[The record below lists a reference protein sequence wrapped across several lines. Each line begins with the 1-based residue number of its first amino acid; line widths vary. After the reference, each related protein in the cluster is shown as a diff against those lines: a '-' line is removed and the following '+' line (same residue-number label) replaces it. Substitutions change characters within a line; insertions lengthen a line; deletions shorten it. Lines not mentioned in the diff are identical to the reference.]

1 MLKHRALLHIWV
13 HFYPFDKTK
22 LQIFF
27 NHGGQFECIF
37 SHLRELNLNIFSSDG
52 GQLECI
58 LALSF
63 VMWTNKWV
71 LILCFPISVS
81 SVGFCY
87 RMGGNADAGSD
98 FKLKFPKNSQRAWLS
113 LGTGQPKLF
122 CSPAL
127 YVNVGDQYKN
137 NLYFGSQM
145 FLRLSKHT
153 LFKNRSRCS

>member
-1 MLKHRALLHIWV
+1 M
-13 HFYPFDKTK
+13 HFIPFVRNVNKQVSVNPLFSD
-22 LQIFF
+22 ICIISGFF
-27 NHGGQFECIF
+27 
-37 SHLRELNLNIFSSDG
+37 
-52 GQLECI
+52 
-58 LALSF
+58 
-63 VMWTNKWV
+63 
-71 LILCFPISVS
+71 
-81 SVGFCY
+81 Y

-137 NLYFGSQM
+137 NLYFGSQL